1 MKIAFIGGFAFSP
14 KGTMRAR
21 AHPLAVELVRLGHQ
35 VTIFLPPYDNIGD
48 CGKKWEAEGVRIT
61 NVGHP
66 DYGHRPS
73 PRVFRYP
80 RMLWQLLSDV
90 KRYSPNLIH
99 VFKPKGFSG
108 AAGTYFLLRGKPPVV
123 LDCDDWEGWGGWN
136 DIKSY
141 PRIVKEYIDWQER
154 WMIRRASAVTVAS
167 RALENRAVELRGK
180 ADDVYYVPNC
190 RPSATN
196 HALQD
201 RIAGLSREEIRRE
214 LGWNDAPAILF
225 SGHIEGKESLEFFAR
240 AAGPICQ
247 KLAAMVVFVGYEPES
262 ARIQRLFAAH
272 NDVKRLILPR
282 LDYEHFL
289 KVVRACDV
297 AAFPYKDDAVHRAKC
312 SARIVDYM
320 AMGRAVL
327 TSAVGQNCEYIV
339 DGESGVLAIPGDEVD
354 FAQKLERLLR
364 NPQWAGQLGENAR
377 KQVTQNFNWSGQ
389 ALQQCLQAYD
399 RAFASQPARGKLVR
413 NSSPPAL
420 QSRSRVKS

>member
-66 DYGHRPS
+66 DYGHGLSR
-73 PRVFRYP
+73 RVFRYP
-80 RMLWQLLSDV
+80 RMLWQLISEV
-90 KRYSPNLIH
+90 KRYSPDLIH

-108 AAGTYFLLRGKPPVV
+108 AAGTYFLLGGRPPVV

-136 DIKSY
+136 DIKTY
-141 PRIVKEYIDWQER
+141 PWTVKEYIDRQER

-167 RALENRAVELRGK
+167 RSLEKRAIALRGIK
-180 ADDVYYVPNC
+180 GGVYYVPNC
-190 RPSATN
+190 GPSATN

-201 RIAGLSREEIRRE
+201 RIAGLGREEIRRE

-225 SGHIEGKESLEFFAR
+225 SGHIEDKASLEFFAR

-247 KLAAMVVFVGYEPES
+247 KLAATVAFVGYEPES
-262 ARIQRLFAAH
+262 ARIQSLFEAYT
-272 NDVKRLILPR
+272 DVKRVILPR

-320 AMGRAVL
+320 AIGRPVL
-327 TSAVGQNCEYIV
+327 TSAVGQNCEYIA
-339 DGESGVLAIPGDEVD
+339 DGESGVLAVPGDETD
-354 FAQKLERLLR
+354 FAHKLERLLVD
-364 NPQWAGQLGENAR
+364 PEWAARLGENAR
-377 KQVTQNFNWSGQ
+377 KRVRQNFNWSGE

-399 RAFASQPARGKLVR
+399 RALAVR
-413 NSSPPAL
+413 PVSGRFVRDPTPSAI
-420 QSRSRVKS
+420 RSRAKS